1 MSLELVN
8 TAAEPYPMS
17 SAPLYTISCENT
29 NHPGP
34 NPRVDLAIVIPT
46 YNERD
51 NIPELFARLEE
62 TLTGLVWEVIV
73 VDDDSP
79 DHTAELVRDYA
90 QIDHRFRVLHRIGR
104 RGLASACIEGVLATT
119 ANTIAIMDADLQHDE
134 AILPRMFET
143 LRKDSLDLVVGT
155 RNAEGGSMGQFC
167 PSRIFLSKLGK
178 RISNTVCQ
186 CEVSD
191 PMSGYFLFSRSFFLE
206 VVHQLYGGGFKIL
219 VDMLSCSRRP
229 VRFGEVGYT
238 FRSRKY
244 GESKLDVST
253 AIEYL
258 FLIVDKLSNSFI
270 PARFTAFAL
279 VASVGVGI
287 HLAFLT
293 IFLRLFHLPFVS
305 SQIAATYIAMTGNFF
320 LNNHITWRDRRLR
333 GLAMVSGLAA
343 FWLACSFGAWANVLF
358 ARSLLQSGSKWFMA
372 GIAGIVLSSVW
383 NYSVSNLLIWQISK
397 RRPGRDNADLEAAAF
412 SPEL

>member
-1 MSLELVN
+1 MSFELAN
-8 TAAEPYPMS
+8 AAAEQYPAS
-17 SAPLYTISCENT
+17 SAPQYTIPHENT
-29 NHPGP
+29 PHLGP

-46 YNERD
+46 YNERE

-167 PSRIFLSKLGK
+167 PSRVFLSKLGK

-206 VVHQLYGGGFKIL
+206 VVHQLHGGGFKIL

-279 VASVGVGI
+279 VGSVGVGI

-293 IFLRLFHLPFVS
+293 IFLRLLHLPFVS

-343 FWLACSFGAWANVLF
+343 FWIACSFGAWANVLF

-383 NYSVSNLLIWQISK
+383 NYSVSNMLIRQISK
-397 RRPGRDNADLEAAAF
+397 RRPGQNNADLETAAF